1 MKLLIKPICTLSKVV
16 TMVIK
21 IIDALSRILRK
32 LSGTLYKDDKTKQY
46 TIHHCVLLYT
56 MKTYTIK
63 IMGRLCK
70 NQDKTMYNIIQTY

>member
-21 IIDALSRILRK
+21 IIDALSKILRK

-46 TIHHCVLLYT
+46 TIHH
-56 MKTYTIK
+56 
-63 IMGRLCK
+63 
-70 NQDKTMYNIIQTY
+70 